1 MKELHIRERFNKS
14 GKSFEYRF
22 EVASENGKRKFI
34 TRSGFKSK
42 TQAKEAGKEAMKQ
55 YENCGYIP
63 DNNKSLSD
71 FLDAWIESLYA
82 TDLKPSTIK
91 SYEKIIKNNIKPKLG
106 NRYLTSITNQD
117 IQELITGLY
126 DSGMSTNTLVNIRGI
141 LTKSFRYA
149 VIQRMLAINPI
160 VEITI
165 PRNRKPLQTPT
176 RTSPHV
182 YISNAN
188 MDIILARF
196 PEGTSSH
203 LPLMLGYY
211 AGLRLGEAFALTW
224 EDIDFVKKEINV
236 SKQVQWQPA
245 GDGGGYWF
253 FERPKYSST
262 RIIPILYDSLL
273 DLLRRTKEHQ
283 NKDLAACGEYYVRHY
298 IEEDEYGR
306 ECITTQRTNKELKL
320 VNLRPGGSYC
330 HPRIMQHTS
339 RVIRLKLGIK
349 DYDYHSL
356 RHSFTT
362 NLVDNGAPPEYVQRL
377 LGHSKLSVTMDTYY
391 RLTDENRQKQ
401 AEEIREKLRQQN

>member
-1 MKELHIRERFNKS
+1 
-14 GKSFEYRF
+14 
-22 EVASENGKRKFI
+22 
-34 TRSGFKSK
+34 
-42 TQAKEAGKEAMKQ
+42 MKQ

-165 PRNRKPLQTPT
+165 PRNRKPLQAPT

-182 YISNAN
+182 YISQAN

-196 PEGTSSH
+196 PEDTSAH

-211 AGLRLGEAFALTW
+211 AGLRLGEAFGLTW
-224 EDIDFVKKEINV
+224 EDIDFEKKEINV
-236 SKQVQWQPA
+236 NKQVQWQST
-245 GDGGGYWF
+245 GDGDGYWY
-253 FERPKYSST
+253 FEEPKYSSS

-273 DLLRRTKEHQ
+273 DLLRRTKGRQ
-283 NKDLAACGEYYVRHY
+283 NEDRAICGEYYVKHY
-298 IEEDEYGR
+298 ITEDEYGK
-306 ECITTQRTNKELKL
+306 EHITTQRTNKELKL
-320 VNLRPGGSYC
+320 INLRPGGTYC
-330 HPRIMQHTS
+330 HPRIMQHAS
-339 RVIRLKLGIK
+339 RVIRLKLGITE
-349 DYDYHSL
+349 YDYHSL
-356 RHSFTT
+356 RHTFAT
-362 NLVDNGAPPEYVQRL
+362 NIVNSGAPPEYVQRL
-377 LGHSKLSVTMDTYY
+377 LGHSKLAVTMDTYY
-391 RLTDENRQKQ
+391 RLTDEHRQEQ
-401 AEEIREKLRQQN
+401 AEEIREKLRQHK

>member
-1 MKELHIRERFNKS
+1 MKELHIRERLNKS
-14 GKSFEYRF
+14 GKSYEYRF

-42 TQAKEAGKEAMKQ
+42 THAKEAGKEAMKQ

-63 DNNKSLSD
+63 DNNRSFSD

-82 TDLKPSTIK
+82 SDIKLSTIK
-91 SYEKIIKNNIKPKLG
+91 NYEKIIKNNIKPKLG

-117 IQELITGLY
+117 IQELITELY
-126 DSGMSTNTLVNIRGI
+126 DSGTSPNSLVNIRGI
-141 LTKSFRYA
+141 LTKSFRFA
-149 VIQRMLAINPI
+149 VIQRMLTTSPI
-160 VEITI
+160 VEINI
-165 PRNRKPLQTPT
+165 PKNRKPQQNPT
-176 RTSPHV
+176 KTNPHV
-182 YISNAN
+182 YITQAA

-196 PEGTSSH
+196 PEDTSAH

-211 AGLRLGEAFALTW
+211 AGLRLGEAFGLTW
-224 EDIDFVKKEINV
+224 EDIDFEKKEINV
-236 SKQVQWQPA
+236 NKQVQWQST
-245 GDGGGYWF
+245 GDGDGYWY
-253 FERPKYSST
+253 FEEPKYSSS

-283 NKDLAACGEYYVRHY
+283 NEDRAICREYYAKYY
-298 IEEDEYGR
+298 IKEDRYGR

-320 VNLRPGGSYC
+320 INLRPGGTYC

-339 RVIRLKLGIK
+339 RVIRLKLGI
-349 DYDYHSL
+349 DEYDYHSL

-362 NLVDNGAPPEYVQRL
+362 NIVDSGAPPEYVQRL
-377 LGHSKLSVTMDTYY
+377 LGHSKLAVTMDTYY

-401 AEEIREKLRQQN
+401 AEEIREKLRQHK